1 MYYAHGGDSLNF
13 SCGHQEGGS
22 SVLIKSGYPNS
33 NDPSV
38 LQKMRELNPTASG
51 TPNRPLDKLCNGQ
64 TRISEI
70 MSCKESANPFQKSCK
85 YGQYF
90 DIGHICKKKTKS
102 LKKISIEVP
111 GMFLPIFLS

>member
-51 TPNRPLDKLCNGQ
+51 TPNRSLDKLCNGQ
-64 TRISEI
+64 TRISER
-70 MSCKESANPFQKSCK
+70 MSCRSEQFLFLNSCK
-85 YGQYF
+85 YGPY
-90 DIGHICKKKTKS
+90 
-102 LKKISIEVP
+102 
-111 GMFLPIFLS
+111 

>member
-70 MSCKESANPFQKSCK
+70 MSCKELANLFQTSCK
-85 YGQYF
+85 YGKYVFNKITQENSI
-90 DIGHICKKKTKS
+90 DRV
-102 LKKISIEVP
+102 ISIEVP
-111 GMFLPIFLS
+111 GMFLPNFLS

>member
-51 TPNRPLDKLCNGQ
+51 TPNRSLDKLCNGQ

-70 MSCKESANPFQKSCK
+70 MNCKESANPFQKSCK
-85 YGQYF
+85 YAQY
-90 DIGHICKKKTKS
+90 
-102 LKKISIEVP
+102 
-111 GMFLPIFLS
+111 